1 MGRRFHGY
9 LLKDLVCLQRLVV
22 CKSLNKERVLQ
33 KILKELREVNNKDF
47 GDGVCLLLP
56 LSLIYQCLSD
66 VLVCL
71 NFRSFNYADISNVTA
86 FPT

>member
-1 MGRRFHGY
+1 MDFC
-9 LLKDLVCLQRLVV
+9 LKDLVCLQRLVV

-33 KILKELREVNNKDF
+33 QILKELREVNNKEF

-56 LSLIYQCLSD
+56 LSLIYQYLSD

-71 NFRSFNYADISNVTA
+71 NFRSFNYADKSNVTA
-86 FPT
+86 FPTQMN